1 MRIANQELLFKIY
14 NVVVM
19 VTQYF
24 VPVMILLYA
33 YSMMVYTI
41 WKRRDFLEVGQGQ
54 GQGQGLWIKSFN
66 NRRVVFF
73 YNFCH

>member
-1 MRIANQELLFKIY
+1 
-14 NVVVM
+14 M

-41 WKRRDFLEVGQGQ
+41 WKRRDFLEVSQGQ
-54 GQGQGLWIKSFN
+54 GHEKQL
-66 NRRVVFF
+66 
-73 YNFCH
+73 